1 MLDITARKESEQALR
16 DSEER
21 LRMALD
27 GGQIGTWDWNL
38 QSNAVRWGGH
48 AYRVFDLEPAEFP
61 TSFEGFL
68 DLVHPEDRPGVNGV
82 GAARHRAGAA
92 GRSASSAPARAS
104 GEARWVA
111 AQGQAYCDER
121 GKPVRMLGVMQDI
134 TERKRLES
142 QFLQAQKMEGIGRLA
157 GGVAHDFN
165 NLLTAILGYVEIA
178 DHQARRRTTRRT
190 IISAAFAVPPSA
202 APR

>member
-1 MLDITARKESEQALR
+1 M
-16 DSEER
+16 
-21 LRMALD
+21 
-27 GGQIGTWDWNL
+27 
-38 QSNAVRWGGH
+38 RWGGH
-48 AYRVFDLEPAEFP
+48 AYRVFDLEPA
-61 TSFEGFL
+61 
-68 DLVHPEDRPGVNGV
+68 DRF
-82 GAARHRAGAA
+82 
-92 GRSASSAPARAS
+92 PARSRRFSISCIPRIGPALHGS
-104 GEARWVA
+104 VRHAIELALPVEVEFRTSTRGGEARWVA

-178 DHQARRRTTRRT
+178 TPKLADATTRRT
-190 IISAAFAVPPSA
+190 TTSAASAARPSA